1 LDIQTGFFYFF
12 AALTVFAASRVVTA
26 RNPVHSALF
35 LVLTFVSAAAIW
47 LLLQAEFLAIVLVLV
62 YVGAVM
68 VLFLFVVMMLDINV
82 DQVRHGFWKTLPVA
96 LFVGVAIVIE
106 LSLVLWVQ
114 FGPVKSADAPALPA
128 NYSNTAALGHLLY
141 TDYIYPLEIA
151 GVILLVAMVA
161 AIALTLRHRKD
172 AKIQNPSLQVKVRSS
187 DRLRIVQVDPISAR
201 AAAARAGAD
210 TGAAVPA
217 GAGVAPVAGTTGL
230 AGAAGATGAAGGPP
244 PVGPG
249 GAPGGATPAAAPHLG
264 AR

>member
-1 LDIQTGFFYFF
+1 LDTQTGFFYLF
-12 AALTVFAASRVVTA
+12 ALITVFAASRVVTA
-26 RNPVHSALF
+26 RNPVHSVLF

-68 VLFLFVVMMLDINV
+68 VLFLFVVMMLDINI
-82 DQVRHGFWKTLPVA
+82 DQMRHGFWKTLPVA
-96 LFVGVAIVIE
+96 LLVGAAIVIE

-114 FGPVKSADAPALPA
+114 FGPIKSADAPALPP

-172 AKIQNPSLQVKVRSS
+172 AKGQNPSLQVRVKPG
-187 DRLRIVQVDPISAR
+187 DRLRIVQVDAVSDR
-201 AAAARAGAD
+201 AAGRAG
-210 TGAAVPA
+210 
-217 GAGVAPVAGTTGL
+217 
-230 AGAAGATGAAGGPP
+230 
-244 PVGPG
+244 
-249 GAPGGATPAAAPHLG
+249 TPAAAGPQVAGGPQVVGTAGPGPNAASTPG
-264 AR
+264 AK